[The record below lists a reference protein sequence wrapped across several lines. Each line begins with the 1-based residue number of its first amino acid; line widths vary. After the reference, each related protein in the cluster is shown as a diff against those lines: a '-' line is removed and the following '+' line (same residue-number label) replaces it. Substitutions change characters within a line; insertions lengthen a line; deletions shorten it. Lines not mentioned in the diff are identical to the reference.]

1 MPALPAIVAT
11 ADRLKIPVIS
21 SSPQGAQE
29 HLVLA
34 AVSVS
39 WTKVGYQAGLLAA
52 KVLEGAKTAE
62 LPIYRPSVADT
73 MAVISARRLKQWGRP
88 LPAALA
94 DCGCVVE

>member
-1 MPALPAIVAT
+1 
-11 ADRLKIPVIS
+11 VIS

-34 AVSVS
+34 ALSVS

-52 KVLEGAKTAE
+52 SVLQGAKPAE

-73 MAVISARRLKQWGRP
+73 IAVISAKRLKQWGRP
-88 LPAALA
+88 LPEALA
-94 DCGCVVE
+94 DCNCVVE